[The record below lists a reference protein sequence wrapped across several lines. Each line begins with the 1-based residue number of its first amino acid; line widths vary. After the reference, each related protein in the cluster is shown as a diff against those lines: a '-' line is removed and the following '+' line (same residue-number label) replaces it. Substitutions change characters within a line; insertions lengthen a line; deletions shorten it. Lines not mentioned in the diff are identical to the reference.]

1 MKNKKR
7 DWFILGVACL
17 FFGISWTTMT
27 VLMELEFFRLGGA
40 GLQFPYLA
48 LSVSLGV
55 IPTLAGVV
63 CVAKGIFQKK

>member
-1 MKNKKR
+1 
-7 DWFILGVACL
+7 
-17 FFGISWTTMT
+17 MT

-48 LSVSLGV
+48 LGVSLGV